1 LQRGST
7 QQSGAGD
14 SRPGLSGEQMRDM
27 RNQAQQYANDAQAL
41 RQMMQQA
48 GMAGRDLASVDEVI
62 KTLRELEGE
71 RPYRD
76 PNGLQALQGQV
87 LDKMQK
93 IEFDLRKRVDTTN
106 DQLYLSGS
114 EDVPPTFRSQVE
126 EYSRRLSKKPAGGGT
141 QPQPPPPAKPGR
153 GGGE

>member
-1 LQRGST
+1 
-7 QQSGAGD
+7 
-14 SRPGLSGEQMRDM
+14 
-27 RNQAQQYANDAQAL
+27 
-41 RQMMQQA
+41 MMQQA